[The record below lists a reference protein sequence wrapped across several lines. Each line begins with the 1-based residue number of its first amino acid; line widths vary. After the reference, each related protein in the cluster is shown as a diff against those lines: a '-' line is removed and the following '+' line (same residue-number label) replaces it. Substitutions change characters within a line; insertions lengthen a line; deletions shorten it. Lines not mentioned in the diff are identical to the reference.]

1 MDPVGRD
8 AELAA
13 LRGALEDVAHGVG
26 RVVLV
31 AGDAG
36 IGKSTLI
43 DAFRPYAAA
52 AGATWLWGAG
62 WEDGGAPSYWPW
74 VQVLRAATRAARAEV
89 TARRDSLGP
98 LGPAGPGVPAPD
110 RFVLY
115 DAVADLLVTM
125 AERAPVVVVLEDLHA
140 AGPAT
145 AQLLEFVARFG
156 RHARLLLIGTYRPA
170 EVAADADLSTV
181 ITRLE
186 SGGVLLAPR
195 ELAEAEISTVLQAH
209 GVTASPGL
217 VDAVAERTQ
226 GNPLFVSHV
235 ARRLAAGGSPV
246 DAGLPLGLRNAL
258 RRQAASA
265 AGTSTV
271 PDVLDAA
278 AVLGPDVRLDVI
290 GVVLGASPE
299 QARPVLDAA
308 AEAGLLRTD
317 PVVPGR
323 YLFTHALVR
332 EALHDGIPP
341 ATLADLHLKAGHALA
356 ADGAGPDRLAHH
368 FLAAW
373 PAGGAVEAAGMC
385 RRAADLATA
394 AHAHA
399 EAATALENALISH
412 GRIPAAAAWERCD
425 LLVRLAAAQFSAGRT
440 TAARRTVAMA
450 VALAESLGD
459 ADLLGRAALQSASH
473 LPFNSVDHDVINLLR
488 RAEERWE
495 GRASPRR
502 VEILARLAGITAP
515 VDREAARAT
524 ADRAEEVAL
533 ALDAAVPERDRATA
547 FSAALTAQLEVS
559 WGQHEP
565 ATALETARR
574 LADVA
579 VDPAGEAAAAI
590 WITVFGLELGDM
602 ATAESAVH
610 SLERIARRE
619 RQPSIRHLALSRRAT
634 LATLQ
639 GDHAEGLRLLHEARS
654 VARRAGLPDADAVA
668 WGQLFAVWR
677 CADLSEDDATL
688 MERVARD
695 LAEGS
700 PFPVAH
706 DAAVVQMVATRGDI
720 ESARQRFRRL
730 MPAVGTLPHDLLYCW
745 TLALLAEDAVLL
757 ADVDAAAVLYD
768 ALLPLADRFV
778 VAAGAVV
785 CLGSASHPLG
795 RLASLLGK
803 PDEARAHL
811 ETAVRAH
818 RRAGCVALLAAS
830 ESALAELST
839 TTVVL
844 EPDGPV
850 VTVRY
855 RAEVAQLPRS
865 LGLGYLATLI
875 ANPGTDVPAARL
887 VTLATG
893 AGAAEADARGELTTS
908 TRASDEVLDKAAL
921 ASYRARL
928 AAIDT
933 ELDEARGWNDAGR
946 IDRLENEREFLL
958 AELSSALGIGGRQR
972 RFTDEEERA
981 RVNVTRAIRSA
992 IRKLEAQAPHLAAH
1006 LDAAVTTG
1014 KRCRY
1019 DP

>member
-13 LRGALEDVAHGVG
+13 LRGALDDVVHGVG
-26 RVVLV
+26 RLVLV

-36 IGKSTLI
+36 IGKSTLV
-43 DAFRPYAAA
+43 DAFRRYATA
-52 AGATWLWGAG
+52 AGATWLWGAS

-74 VQVLRAATRAARAEV
+74 VQVLRAAARASREEV
-89 TARRDSLGP
+89 TAQRDGLGP
-98 LGPAGPGVPAPD
+98 LGPAGPGAPAPD
-110 RFVLY
+110 QFVLY

-145 AQLLEFVARFG
+145 VQLLEFVARIG
-156 RHARLLLIGTYRPA
+156 RHARLLLLGTYRPA
-170 EVAADADLSTV
+170 EVAADADLSTI

-186 SGGVLLAPR
+186 SGGTMLAPGP
-195 ELAEAEISTVLQAH
+195 LSEAEITTVLEAH
-209 GVTASPGL
+209 RVTSPGL
-217 VDAVAERTQ
+217 VKAVRERTQ

-235 ARRLAAGGSPV
+235 ARRLAAGGSPA
-246 DAGLPLGLRNAL
+246 DAGLPFGLRNAL
-258 RRQAASA
+258 RRQAAAA

-271 PDVLDAA
+271 PDALDAA
-278 AVLGPDVRLDVI
+278 AVLGPDVQLDVL
-290 GVVLGASPE
+290 GVVLGARPE
-299 QARPVLDAA
+299 QVRSVIDAA
-308 AEAGLLRTD
+308 TAAGLLRTD
-317 PVVPGR
+317 PMVPGR

-341 ATLADLHLKAGHALA
+341 AKLADLHLRTGHALA
-356 ADGAGPDRLAHH
+356 AAGAGPDRLAHH

-373 PAGGAVEAAGMC
+373 PAGGAVEAAGLC
-385 RRAADLATA
+385 RRVADLATA

-412 GRIPAAAAWERCD
+412 GRIPAASTRERCD
-425 LLVRLAAAQFSAGRT
+425 LLVRMAAAQFSAGRT
-440 TAARRTVAMA
+440 ASARRTASMA
-450 VALAESLGD
+450 VALADSLGD

-473 LPFNSVDHDVINLLR
+473 LPFNSVDHEVIDVLR

-502 VEILARLAGITAP
+502 VAILSRLAGVTAP
-515 VDREAARAT
+515 VDREAALAT

-533 ALDAAVPERDRATA
+533 ALGAAVPEPDRATA
-547 FSAALTAQLEVS
+547 LFAALTAQLEVT

-565 ATALETARR
+565 ATALATARR
-574 LADVA
+574 LAEVA
-579 VDPAGEAAAAI
+579 VDPADEAAAAI
-590 WITVFGLELGDM
+590 WITVFGLELGDL
-602 ATAESAVH
+602 ATAESAVQ
-610 SLERIARRE
+610 SLERIAQRE
-619 RQPSIRHLALSRRAT
+619 RQPSLRHLALSRRAT
-634 LATLQ
+634 LATLR

-695 LAEGS
+695 LAEGL

-706 DAAVVQMVATRGDI
+706 DAAVVQMLAARGDI

-745 TLALLAEDAVLL
+745 TVALLAEDAVLL
-757 ADVDAAAVLYD
+757 EDADAAAVLYN

-785 CLGSASHPLG
+785 CLGSTSHPLG

-818 RRAGCVALLAAS
+818 RLAECVALLAAS
-830 ESALAELST
+830 QSALAELSAAA
-839 TTVVL
+839 VVL

-865 LGLGYLATLI
+865 LGLGYLAMLV
-875 ANPGTDVPAARL
+875 ANPGKDVPAARL
-887 VTLATG
+887 VTLAP
-893 AGAAEADARGELTTS
+893 GAAEGVVGCEVATS
-908 TRASDEVLDKAAL
+908 TRASAEVLDRAAL

-928 AAIDT
+928 AAIDA

-946 IDRLENEREFLL
+946 IDRLESEREFLL
-958 AELSSALGIGGRQR
+958 AELSGALGIGGRQR
-972 RFTDEEERA
+972 RFADEVERA

-992 IRKLEAQAPHLAAH
+992 IRKLGAQAPNLAAH

>member
-1 MDPVGRD
+1 VDPVGRD

-13 LRGALEDVAHGVG
+13 LRGALDDVVGGVG
-26 RVVLV
+26 RLVLV

-36 IGKSTLI
+36 IGKSTLV

-74 VQVLRAATRAARAEV
+74 VQVLRAAARASSAEV
-89 TARRDSLGP
+89 AARRDGLGP
-98 LGPAGPGVPAPD
+98 LGPSGPGAAAPD
-110 RFVLY
+110 QFVLY
-115 DAVADLLVTM
+115 DAVVDLLAAM
-125 AERAPVVVVLEDLHA
+125 AARTPVVVVLEDLHA

-170 EVAADADLSTV
+170 EVGADADLSTV

-186 SGGVLLAPR
+186 SAGALVAPGP
-195 ELAEAEISTVLQAH
+195 LSGAEITTVLEDH
-209 GVTASPGL
+209 RVTATPDL
-217 VDAVAERTQ
+217 VTAVHERTQ

-235 ARRLAAGGSPV
+235 VRQLAAGGSPA

-265 AGTSTV
+265 TGTSTV
-271 PDVLDAA
+271 PDALDAA
-278 AVLGPDVRLDVI
+278 AVLGPDVRLDVLSA
-290 GVVLGASPE
+290 VLDAPS
-299 QARPVLDAA
+299 QQVRPVLDAA
-308 AEAGLLRTD
+308 TEAGLLRTD
-317 PVVPGR
+317 LAVPGA

-341 ATLADLHLKAGHALA
+341 AKLADLHLRAGHALA
-356 ADGAGPDRLAHH
+356 AAGAGPDRLAYH

-373 PAGGAVEAAGMC
+373 PTGGAVEAASLC
-385 RRAADLATA
+385 RRVADLATA

-399 EAATALENALISH
+399 EAARALENALISH
-412 GRIPAAAAWERCD
+412 GRIPAADAKERCD
-425 LLVRLAAAQFSAGRT
+425 LLVRLASAQFNAGRT
-440 TAARRTVAMA
+440 TSARKTAASA
-450 VALAESLGD
+450 VALADSLGD

-473 LPFNSVDHDVINLLR
+473 LPFNSVDHDVIDLLH
-488 RAEERWE
+488 RAEARWE
-495 GRASPRR
+495 GRTSPNRAA
-502 VEILARLAGITAP
+502 ILSRLAGVTAP
-515 VDREAARAT
+515 IDRETARAT
-524 ADRAEEVAL
+524 AERAEEVAL
-533 ALDAAVPERDRATA
+533 ALGAAVPERDRATA
-547 FSAALTAQLEVS
+547 LSAALTAQLEVT

-574 LADVA
+574 LAELA
-579 VDPAGEAAAAI
+579 VDPAEKAAAAI
-590 WITVFGLELGDM
+590 WVTAFGLELGDT
-602 ATAESAVH
+602 ATAESAVQ
-610 SLERIARRE
+610 SLERIAQRE
-619 RQPSIRHLALSRRAT
+619 RQPSLRHLALSRRAT
-634 LATLQ
+634 LTTLL

-654 VARRAGLPDADAVA
+654 VARRAGLPDADAVG

-677 CADLSEDDATL
+677 CADLSEDDARL

-695 LAEGS
+695 LAEAS
-700 PFPVAH
+700 PFPLAH
-706 DAAVVQMVATRGDI
+706 DAAVVQMVAARGEI
-720 ESARQRFRRL
+720 ESAKKRFRRL
-730 MPAVGTLPHDLLYCW
+730 MRAVGTLSHDLLYCW
-745 TLALLAEDAVLL
+745 TIALLAEDAVLL
-757 ADVDAAAVLYD
+757 EDADAAGVLYE

-785 CLGSASHPLG
+785 CLGSTSHQLG

-803 PDEARAHL
+803 PDDARAHL

-818 RRAGCVALLAAS
+818 RLAGCVALLAAS
-830 ESALAELST
+830 ESALAQLSAVA
-839 TTVVL
+839 VVQ

-865 LGLGYLATLI
+865 LGLGYLAVLI
-875 ANPGTDVPAARL
+875 SNPGKEIPAAHL
-887 VTLATG
+887 VALA
-893 AGAAEADARGELTTS
+893 AGAAEGDVRPEGAS
-908 TRASDEVLDKAAL
+908 SPRASDEVLDKAAL
-921 ASYRARL
+921 ASYRTRL
-928 AAIDT
+928 AAIDA
-933 ELDEARGWNDAGR
+933 ELDEARDWNDAGR
-946 IDRLENEREFLL
+946 IDRLEDERDFLF
-958 AELSSALGIGGRQR
+958 AELSGALGIGGRQR
-972 RFTDEEERA
+972 RFADEAERA

-992 IRKLEAQAPHLAAH
+992 IRKLGAQAPNLAAH